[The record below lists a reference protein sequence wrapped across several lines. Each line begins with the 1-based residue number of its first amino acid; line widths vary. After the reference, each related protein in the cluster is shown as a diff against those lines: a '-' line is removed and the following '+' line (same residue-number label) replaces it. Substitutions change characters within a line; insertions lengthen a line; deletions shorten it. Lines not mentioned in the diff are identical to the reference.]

1 MRNGDMPTQG
11 VSPFFMGHIAAFAPR
26 YRRTRAAVQVSTGA
40 GTGKHGRGYGWITKK
55 IFAIFA
61 NTKEKP

>member
-1 MRNGDMPTQG
+1 MPNIGYIPVFYG
-11 VSPFFMGHIAAFAPR
+11 VYLRPCLAAR
-26 YRRTRAAVQVSTGA
+26 VSTGA